1 MRGFCGPI
9 SPKGVK
15 SDLLSSYKRRPVAFM
30 SVYQVDPVRDP
41 RWPAFLARH
50 PDASVFHTPEWL
62 AALRLTYGYA
72 PVVFTTSAAG
82 EELKNGI
89 AFCRVRS
96 WIMGCR
102 MVSVPFSDHCQPLVE
117 NAGDLNLLLSSL
129 QEDWDREK
137 WKYIEIRALVPT
149 LVARASRPLFREVI
163 SNEVAPIAGRLGRG
177 NERAGGTPALPG
189 FSPSEEFYFHRLD
202 LRPSLD
208 VLLHNF
214 HKSCVQRKIQRADRE
229 HLSYEAGR
237 TEAIVAKFY
246 RMLLLTRRR
255 HQLPPQPIAWFR
267 NLVACLGDK
276 LTVRVVSKD
285 GQPIAGI
292 LTLSYKNCLV
302 YKYGGSD
309 ARFHN
314 LGGMPLL
321 FWKAIQEG
329 KERGAREFDLGR
341 SEIDNP
347 GLVAFK
353 NHLGATCSK
362 LGYSRAARPARYG
375 ANAAG
380 VGSADWKL
388 RLVKGA
394 FARMPDSML
403 RVAGSLLYRHVG

>member
-1 MRGFCGPI
+1 MRGFCAPI

-30 SVYQVDPVRDP
+30 SVYQIDPVRDP

-62 AALRLTYGYA
+62 AALRRTYGYA

-82 EELKNGI
+82 EELRNGI
-89 AFCRVRS
+89 VFCRVRS

-117 NAGDLNLLLSSL
+117 SAGDLNLLLSSL
-129 QEDWDREK
+129 QEEWDREK
-137 WKYIEIRALVPT
+137 WKYIEIRAL
-149 LVARASRPLFREVI
+149 AAADSHRKDSA
-163 SNEVAPIAGRLGRG
+163 
-177 NERAGGTPALPG
+177 G
-189 FSPSEEFYFHRLD
+189 FSPSEEFYFHKLN
-202 LRPSLD
+202 LRPDLD
-208 VLLHNF
+208 VLFHNF
-214 HKSCVQRKIQRADRE
+214 HKSCVQRKIQRAERE

-276 LTVRVVSKD
+276 LTVRVASKD
-285 GQPIAGI
+285 GQPIAGV
-292 LTLSYKNCLV
+292 LTLSYKDCLV

-329 KERGAREFDLGR
+329 KERGAQEFDLGR

-362 LGYSRAARPARYG
+362 LGYFRAVRPARCG
-375 ANAAG
+375 AGNAAK